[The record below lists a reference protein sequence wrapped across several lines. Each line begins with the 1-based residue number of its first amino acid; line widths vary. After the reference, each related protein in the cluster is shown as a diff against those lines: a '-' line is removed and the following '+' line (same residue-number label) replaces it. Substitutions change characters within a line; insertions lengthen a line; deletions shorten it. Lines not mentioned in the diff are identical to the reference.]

1 MIPTLDVD
9 EVTRRIT
16 SLFESDGLLQSVRIQ
31 GEILDFKRHT
41 SGHVYFSLTGRES
54 RISCVLFRSD
64 ASRIP
69 KWPRKGDEVYA
80 EGRVSIY
87 SARGV
92 YQLYARKLLPI
103 GQGAKARA
111 KEELRARL
119 EAEGLFDPRLK
130 RPLPD
135 CPLRAA
141 VVTSP
146 TGAAVRDIVKVSST
160 RFPQC
165 ELLVVP
171 TQVQGVEAPGL
182 IARALRRIRDLEG
195 VDVVLLARGGGS
207 RDDLNPFDEEDVVR
221 SVRLCPVPVVT
232 GLGHEIDMTLADL
245 AADAM
250 AATPSAAAERAFP
263 DKNRLKERVG
273 SLKSSAAN
281 AVQKR
286 LERLE
291 AVVLQNRSALV
302 SRTVNGHCRR
312 ASSELASFEKD
323 LQRSFHHCHFSW
335 KSRLEQYSHALDVLS
350 PLKVL
355 AKGYSSCLTS
365 EGDLLVSIGQVGRGE
380 PFKVQLKDGDLDAVV
395 TGEKRVDRQKA
406 GKDNH
411 GA

>member
-16 SLFESDGLLQSVRIQ
+16 SLFESDGFLQSVRIQ

-64 ASRIP
+64 AARIP
-69 KWPRKGDEVYA
+69 KWPQKGDEVYA
-80 EGRVSIY
+80 EGRVSVY
-87 SARGV
+87 PARGV
-92 YQLYARKLLPI
+92 YQLYARRLLPI

-130 RPLPD
+130 RPLPE

-146 TGAAVRDIVKVSST
+146 TGAAVRDIVKVSSA

-165 ELLVVP
+165 ELVIVP
-171 TQVQGVEAPGL
+171 TQVQGAEAPGL
-182 IARALRRIRDLEG
+182 IARALRRVRYLEG
-195 VDVVLLARGGGS
+195 IDVVLLARGGGS
-207 RDDLNPFDEEDVVR
+207 RDDLNPFDEEEVVR
-221 SVRLCPVPVVT
+221 AVRLCPVPVVT
-232 GLGHEIDMTLADL
+232 GLGHEIDTTLADL
-245 AADAM
+245 AADA
-250 AATPSAAAERAFP
+250 AAPTPSAAAERVFP
-263 DKNRLKERVG
+263 DRKTLKERVDTLRKRATN
-273 SLKSSAAN
+273 S
-281 AVQKR
+281 VQKR

-291 AVVLQNRSALV
+291 AEVLRNRTALF
-302 SRTVNGHCRR
+302 SLTENRHCRK
-312 ASSELASFEKD
+312 ASSGLDSFEKD
-323 LQRSFHHCHFSW
+323 LQRTLRHLHSLW
-335 KSRLEQYSHALDVLS
+335 TSRLEQYSHALDVLS

-355 AKGYSSCLTS
+355 ARGYASCVTR
-365 EGDLLVSIGQVGRGE
+365 EGDLLVSVGQIGRGE
-380 PFKVQLKDGDLDAVV
+380 PFRVQLKDGDLDAMA
-395 TGEKRVDRQKA
+395 TGGKPVNRLKT
-406 GKDNH
+406 GKDSH

>member
-16 SLFESDGLLQSVRIQ
+16 SLFESDGLLMSVRIR

-64 ASRIP
+64 AARIP
-69 KWPRKGDEVYA
+69 KWPQKGDEVYA
-80 EGRVSIY
+80 EGRVSVY
-87 SARGV
+87 AARGV
-92 YQLYARKLLPI
+92 YQLYARTLRPI

-111 KEELRARL
+111 REELRARL

-130 RPLPD
+130 RPLPP

-146 TGAAVRDIVKVSST
+146 TGAAVRDIVKVSSA

-165 ELLVVP
+165 ELVIVP
-171 TQVQGVEAPGL
+171 TQVQGAEAPGL
-182 IARALRRIRDLEG
+182 IARALRRVRYLDGI
-195 VDVVLLARGGGS
+195 DVVLLARGGGS

-221 SVRLCPVPVVT
+221 AVRLCPVPVVT
-232 GLGHEIDMTLADL
+232 GLGHEIDTTLADL
-245 AADAM
+245 AADA
-250 AATPSAAAERAFP
+250 AASTPSAAAERAFP
-263 DKNRLKERVG
+263 DKKALKERVG
-273 SLKSSAAN
+273 TLKKSAVNSL
-281 AVQKR
+281 QRR
-286 LERLE
+286 LERLG
-291 AVVLQNRSALV
+291 AAVLQNRSTLL
-302 SRTVNGHCRR
+302 SLTMNRHCRK

-323 LQRSFHHCHFSW
+323 LKRGLSHSHSLW
-335 KSRLEQYSHALDVLS
+335 KSRLEQHSHALDVLS

-355 AKGYSSCLTS
+355 ARGYASCLTK
-365 EGDLLVSIGQVGRGE
+365 EGDLLVSVGQIAPGD
-380 PFKVQLKDGDLDAVV
+380 PFRVQLKDGDLDALM
-395 TGEKRVDRQKA
+395 TGGKPADRPKT
-406 GKDNH
+406 GKDSH

>member
-16 SLFESDGLLQSVRIQ
+16 SLFESDGFLQSVRIQ

-64 ASRIP
+64 AARIP
-69 KWPRKGDEVYA
+69 KWPQKGDEVYA
-80 EGRVSIY
+80 EGRVSVY
-87 SARGV
+87 AARGV

-103 GQGAKARA
+103 GQGARARA

-130 RPLPD
+130 RPLPE

-146 TGAAVRDIVKVSST
+146 TGAAVRDIVKVSSA

-165 ELLVVP
+165 ELVIVP
-171 TQVQGVEAPGL
+171 TQVQGAEAPGL
-182 IARALRRIRDLEG
+182 IARALRRVRYLEG
-195 VDVVLLARGGGS
+195 IDVVLLARGGGS

-221 SVRLCPVPVVT
+221 AVRLCPVPVVT
-232 GLGHEIDMTLADL
+232 GLGHEIDTTLADL
-245 AADAM
+245 AADA
-250 AATPSAAAERAFP
+250 AAPTPSAAAERVFP
-263 DKNRLKERVG
+263 DRKTLKERVD
-273 SLKSSAAN
+273 SLRKRAINSI
-281 AVQKR
+281 QKR

-291 AVVLQNRSALV
+291 AEVLHNRAALV
-302 SRTVNGHCRR
+302 SLTENHHCRK

-323 LQRSFHHCHFSW
+323 LQRALRHAHSLW
-335 KSRLEQYSHALDVLS
+335 TSRLEQYSHALDVLS

-355 AKGYSSCLTS
+355 ARGYASCVTR
-365 EGDLLVSIGQVGRGE
+365 EGDLLVSVGQIGRGE
-380 PFKVQLKDGDLDAVV
+380 PFRVQLKDGDLDAMA
-395 TGEKRVDRQKA
+395 TGGKPVNRLKT
-406 GKDNH
+406 GKDSH

>member
-16 SLFESDGLLQSVRIQ
+16 SLFESDGFLQSVRIQ

-64 ASRIP
+64 AARIP
-69 KWPRKGDEVYA
+69 KWPQKGDEVYA
-80 EGRVSIY
+80 EGRVSVY
-87 SARGV
+87 PARGV
-92 YQLYARKLLPI
+92 YQLYARRLLPI

-130 RPLPD
+130 RPLPE

-146 TGAAVRDIVKVSST
+146 TGAAVRDIVKVSSA

-165 ELLVVP
+165 ELVIVP
-171 TQVQGVEAPGL
+171 TQVQGAEAPGL
-182 IARALRRIRDLEG
+182 IARALRRVRYLEG
-195 VDVVLLARGGGS
+195 IDVVLLARGGGS

-221 SVRLCPVPVVT
+221 AVRLCPVPVVT
-232 GLGHEIDMTLADL
+232 GLGHEIDTTLADL
-245 AADAM
+245 AADAT
-250 AATPSAAAERAFP
+250 APTPSAAAERVFP
-263 DKNRLKERVG
+263 DGKTLKERVDTLRKRATN
-273 SLKSSAAN
+273 S
-281 AVQKR
+281 VQKR

-291 AVVLQNRSALV
+291 AEVLRNRAALF
-302 SRTVNGHCRR
+302 SLTENRHCRK

-323 LQRSFHHCHFSW
+323 LQHALRHFHSLW
-335 KSRLEQYSHALDVLS
+335 TSRLEQYGHALDVLS

-355 AKGYSSCLTS
+355 ARGYASCVTR
-365 EGDLLVSIGQVGRGE
+365 EGALLVSVGQIGRGE
-380 PFKVQLKDGDLDAVV
+380 PFRVQLKDGDLDAMA
-395 TGEKRVDRQKA
+395 TGGKPVNRLKT
-406 GKDNH
+406 GKDSH

>member
-16 SLFESDGLLQSVRIQ
+16 SIFESDGLLQSVRIQ

-41 SGHVYFSLTGRES
+41 SGHVYFGLTGRES

-64 ASRIP
+64 AARIP
-69 KWPRKGDEVYA
+69 KWPQKGDEVYA
-80 EGRVSIY
+80 EGRVSVY
-87 SARGV
+87 AARGV

-111 KEELRARL
+111 REELRARL
-119 EAEGLFDPRLK
+119 EAEGLFEPRLK
-130 RPLPD
+130 RPLPEY
-135 CPLRAA
+135 PLRAA

-146 TGAAVRDIVKVSST
+146 TGAAVRDIVKVSSA

-165 ELLVVP
+165 GLVIVP
-171 TQVQGVEAPGL
+171 TQVQGAEAPRL
-182 IARALRRIRDLEG
+182 IARALRRVRYIEG

-221 SVRLCPVPVVT
+221 AVRLCPVPVVT
-232 GLGHEIDMTLADL
+232 GLGHEIDTTLADL
-245 AADAM
+245 AADAT

-263 DKNRLKERVG
+263 DKNTLKERVG
-273 SLKSSAAN
+273 TLKRSAAN
-281 AVQKR
+281 SVQKR

-291 AVVLQNRSALV
+291 AEVLQNRSAVV
-302 SRTVNGHCRR
+302 SLTVNRHCRK

-323 LQRSFHHCHFSW
+323 LQRSLRHSHSLW
-335 KSRLEQYSHALDVLS
+335 ASRLEQHSHALDVLS

-355 AKGYSSCLTS
+355 ARGYASCVTR
-365 EGDLLVSIGQVGRGE
+365 EGDLLVSVGQIGRGD
-380 PFKVQLKDGDLDAVV
+380 PFRVQLKDGDLDARV
-395 TGEKRVDRQKA
+395 TEGKPVDRPKA